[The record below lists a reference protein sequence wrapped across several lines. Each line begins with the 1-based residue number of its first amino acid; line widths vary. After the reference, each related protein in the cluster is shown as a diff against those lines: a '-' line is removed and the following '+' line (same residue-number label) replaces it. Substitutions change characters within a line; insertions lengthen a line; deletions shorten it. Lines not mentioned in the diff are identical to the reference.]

1 MKCPFRI
8 KREVVWNTTRCRAAM
23 HEDFEPC
30 HEEECPFYY
39 TDEND
44 VSKCSR
50 CDGGEEDI

>member
-8 KREVVWNTTRCRAAM
+8 KREASWNFATRHAIIYEEFEDC
-23 HEDFEPC
+23 HED
-30 HEEECPFYY
+30 ECPFYY

-50 CDGGEEDI
+50 CDGGDDI